1 MNIHYLTKN
10 AQHIFTKTLET
21 LRAHIDAW
29 CEVSEVQPGE
39 KSAQRFKSFGKDM
52 LHVFSEIVCNKFK
65 TFSGLNIIC

>member
-1 MNIHYLTKN
+1 MNIHCLTKN

-39 KSAQRFKSFGKDM
+39 RSAQRFKSFGKDM
-52 LHVFSEIVCNKFK
+52 LYIFIEIVCNKFK
-65 TFSGLNIIC
+65 TFSGLNVIY